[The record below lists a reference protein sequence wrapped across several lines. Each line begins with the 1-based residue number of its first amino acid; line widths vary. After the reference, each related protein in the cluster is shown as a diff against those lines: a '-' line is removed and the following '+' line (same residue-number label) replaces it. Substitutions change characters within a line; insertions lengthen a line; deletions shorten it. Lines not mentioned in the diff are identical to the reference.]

1 MRLLYTL
8 VAFTAS
14 MLTENGV
21 VVLKQDTFDDFIN
34 PENNYITML
43 EFYAPWCG

>member
-1 MRLLYTL
+1 MRFVFGLLGL
-8 VAFTAS
+8 SFG

-21 VVLKQDTFDDFIN
+21 VVLKEDSFDEFIN
-34 PENNYITML
+34 PENNFVTML

>member
-1 MRLLYTL
+1 MRLFFGLIGLAVSLL
-8 VAFTAS
+8 VD
-14 MLTENGV
+14 NGV
-21 VVLKQDTFDDFIN
+21 VVLKGDTFDDFIK